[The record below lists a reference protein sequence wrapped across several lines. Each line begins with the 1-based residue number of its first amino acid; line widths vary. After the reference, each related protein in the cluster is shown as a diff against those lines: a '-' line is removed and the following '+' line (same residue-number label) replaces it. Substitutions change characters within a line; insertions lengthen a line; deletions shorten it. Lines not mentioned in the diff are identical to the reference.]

1 LNRDRL
7 VHAPSPNRRPST
19 SWASPSS
26 AAKLTPANSRSNE
39 LPEHQVRTLG
49 SDAVIEAGEQMTQ
62 STSPTA
68 AQKPPVPPLALSQA
82 QRERIRQAVSSGDIE
97 VSFALKSAKGAESF
111 EPSVGAKVPNALKLH
126 PLPPPLIYRMQPLK
140 RYTYIKFKHQVLIV
154 NPMTRQIVD
163 MFSES

>member
-1 LNRDRL
+1 MRVQLRLVSSPRRMSTRCQLLAISVECHERSTVRRHRVVIEVAAHDIPKPLPLNRDRL

-26 AAKLTPANSRSNE
+26 AANPTPANSRSNE

-68 AQKPPVPPLALSQA
+68 A
-82 QRERIRQAVSSGDIE
+82 
-97 VSFALKSAKGAESF
+97 
-111 EPSVGAKVPNALKLH
+111 
-126 PLPPPLIYRMQPLK
+126 
-140 RYTYIKFKHQVLIV
+140 
-154 NPMTRQIVD
+154 
-163 MFSES
+163 